1 MNLHHKGK
9 KFTRGKNMPF
19 INKTIKK
26 ASMTRSRL
34 KIYISQKPFTTNVYT
49 REAIAYLSYEKQKL
63 TII

>member
-1 MNLHHKGK
+1 
-9 KFTRGKNMPF
+9 MPF

-26 ASMTRSRL
+26 GSMTRSRL